1 MVARILE
8 ENRSSML
15 LPLKFQTGS
24 VLLNVGQIRA
34 GTGMQV
40 RDVGG
45 RYRSAGTRFAVAL
58 IASL

>member
-1 MVARILE
+1 
-8 ENRSSML
+8 ML